1 MRLRHPSTQ
10 TCSAHSHLQ
19 PQANG
24 ARNNYFLLLYSIF
37 CFQTTKAFQFAFGPS
52 PGRRSKVVSRYGIAR
67 SSVHV
72 YIMCTR
78 RCKNKSDRQE
88 LGDIVR
94 IIRQGRQDLTHL
106 FEACSCPVHGATTV
120 VILLDFLNS
129 KSKLERDIQNILVND
144 V

>member
-1 MRLRHPSTQ
+1 VRLRHPSTQ

-19 PQANG
+19 QQANG
-24 ARNNYFLLLYSIF
+24 ARSHYFLLLYSTF
-37 CFQTTKAFQFAFGPS
+37 FFQTTKAFQFAFGPS
-52 PGRRSKVVSRYGIAR
+52 PGRRSQVVSRYGIAR
-67 SSVHV
+67 SSVHL

-78 RCKNKSDRQE
+78 RCKNKSERRE
-88 LGDIVR
+88 LGGVVR

-106 FEACSCPVHGATTV
+106 FEACSCPVHGAATV

-129 KSKLERDIQNILVND
+129 KPKLERDIQNILVNN